1 MDEALAAIKDADYS
15 NEGVMGNY
23 LSILGQ
29 QRNSIGARSNFP
41 DAYKDTYGRRGQSVY
56 NNYYPNGQQ
65 DTPLVDV
72 NGNPVDLNALNNIS
86 TSLKKDPDITSDI
99 SEPGIQVEGSSA
111 PGSLKWDSTEE
122 VYDSP
127 YKGYT
132 PDYNNIARSIAN
144 NAGMLYSLSQKPE
157 SVEEIKNRRAGK
169 FDEILS
175 KYRGLISKREPY
187 DDRIGRREAVKSAR
201 AFEKQALKTPSGQA
215 ARMGRK
221 FVGKGL
227 ADAMTTADMAE
238 SQYKR
243 GQDIQE
249 AQMLMPLA
257 QAELQAGEAQAAR
270 EYRAEAEELGAKS
283 KYTDVVSGRLADTSM
298 LADVRAK
305 EKNIADM
312 NAAQADFLYRTY
324 GIRV

>member
-1 MDEALAAIKDADYS
+1 MNALTTNMPQIPSSNQSTLNKMPMRGVTEPGMPGFTPREIDYS
-15 NEGVMGNY
+15 VEESMG
-23 LSILGQ
+23 GFKE
-29 QRNSIGARSNFP
+29 RPGA
-41 DAYKDTYGRRGQSVY
+41 T
-56 NNYYPNGQQ
+56 
-65 DTPLVDV
+65 
-72 NGNPVDLNALNNIS
+72 
-86 TSLKKDPDITSDI
+86 
-99 SEPGIQVEGSSA
+99 
-111 PGSLKWDSTEE
+111 
-122 VYDSP
+122 
-127 YKGYT
+127 T
-132 PDYNNIARSIAN
+132 PDYNNMARSIAN

-201 AFEKQALKTPSGQA
+201 AFEKQALKTPSRQA

-221 FVGKGL
+221 FVGKGF
-227 ADAMTTADMAE
+227 ADAMTAADMAE

-257 QAELQAGEAQAAR
+257 QAELQAGENQAAR
-270 EYRAEAEELGAKS
+270 EYRAEAEKLGAKS
-283 KYTDVVSGRLADTSM
+283 KYTDVVSGRLADNSM